1 MLELCDYIRGNDI
14 KPREA
19 VTLIKKTLDNPNP
32 HQQYFAYWK
41 GLLLKKVEI
50 LSDFTIFFNFVFFF
64 IM

>member
-32 HQQYFAYWK
+32 HQQYFAYWQ
-41 GLLLKKVEI
+41 GLLLNKVEI
-50 LSDFTIFFNFVFFF
+50 FSDFKIF
-64 IM
+64 